1 MRLSMKSIV
10 LKIFEHS
17 FFFIFYHM
25 VPPDCLFI
33 IYFENIFKKSFS
45 KIKKNDNW
53 YSLKIYVYLE
63 KILINQKS

>member
-33 IYFENIFKKSFS
+33 IYFANIFKKSFS
-45 KIKKNDNW
+45 KIKKNDN
-53 YSLKIYVYLE
+53 
-63 KILINQKS
+63 